1 MSYYDW
7 GEIEIPFYVLNEEH
21 SQEVVRGDLTLFFNL
36 LYGKQ
41 LNVPY
46 YQSYSQ
52 ISKEVCL
59 PNDIFC
65 QSIFQE
71 LFCLGLLCF
80 FVMGVGSAFQVYDIA
95 MVVQELCGMRKVIPE
110 E

>member
-1 MSYYDW
+1 VRNRLLLASLFNFGTFLVLVFSMSYYDW

-65 QSIFQE
+65 QSIF
-71 LFCLGLLCF
+71 
-80 FVMGVGSAFQVYDIA
+80 
-95 MVVQELCGMRKVIPE
+95 
-110 E
+110 